1 MKTLSAPVRSDL
13 SPVVVSMLCF
23 VRYSGGNEM
32 ATDTYLFG
40 RSAGEL
46 QRLARQA
53 ALVEPETE
61 ELFLRSGITAGMHVL
76 EIGSGAGDV
85 AILAGRLVRPNGSVL
100 GVERSAYSVGLAT
113 DRVAAA
119 ANVKVRF
126 EVGDINS

>member
-23 VRYSGGNEM
+23 VRHSGGNEM

-53 ALVEPETE
+53 ALVELETE
-61 ELFLRSGITAGMHVL
+61 ELFLRSRITAGMQVL

-85 AILAGRLVRPNGSVL
+85 AMLAGRMVRPDGSDNGS
-100 GVERSAYSVGLAT
+100 ERPADSVGLAAG
-113 DRVAAA
+113 RVAAA
-119 ANVKVRF
+119 ANINARF
-126 EVGDINS
+126 EVGDI